1 MAAAQAYLVLPAHWR
16 PWCDIVFQA
25 NLPATL
31 AQYQQWFIAN
41 QNNGNLNVGFVQRL
55 QGRLLAL
62 EAETGFNPAYLT
74 TYNQGIQALNALVD
88 YYWLRFINH
97 VNNNNLDPKQVGDYT
112 FVARDNGGNY
122 RTFPI
127 DFSPWQYNNNLRDEI
142 VSWMADLEEDYNK
155 YGPWWIEQ
163 LSVVCRLP
171 GGNVGGARKRK
182 RKRGGMSIIQ
192 NFNCYTYDCLL
203 RAVILGFLKET
214 HPPSARYLAHSE
226 TEDESSDRGRIM
238 CDMVSKLYEATGI
251 DRERL
256 CGVEEAK
263 LIASHLTV
271 KSGKTVV
278 IFCFKSPSYEVLWRT
293 SDDFKDDEERTIFID
308 VLLGNYHYSM
318 VDKVH
323 VRLKKQ
329 RNFCRTCCQTYS
341 NSTHRCSTSF
351 QGTDTTPISC
361 SLCGCADT
369 SHIAQWVKEGK
380 PPNLWLPCDDCGR
393 VFIGQACFEAHLKL
407 GYVRDFSMCEAKWK
421 CSSCNKT
428 FRTPL
433 GEQKRAS
440 KIFVSKEEHDCGKH
454 FCNGCRD
461 WIVKENHYCPIQTYE
476 EDQKDNRPV
485 YYYDIESRVDPADPE
500 KNHICVCLVIL
511 HEKEDSDPWIFY
523 NVEEAI
529 EHILQHPGVYI
540 AHNGGNYDTHI
551 LLRAFIR
558 FREPL
563 TYNFVAGSGSRLF
576 EVWVQHGGKK
586 LSKKK
591 ACVFKDS
598 LCFIPT
604 ALKRFP
610 KMFGGEVVKGHFP
623 FFLLNRLG
631 VDYVG
636 PKPEL
641 KEFVF
646 STMSPSETQ
655 EIQEWYSELPE
666 EYDLKEQ
673 MTKYCI
679 ADTVVL
685 RHGVEKFRQLVKQLG
700 GLDPIKE
707 ASTIAGAVFRIFRKE
722 YLAGE
727 IQQLTHEH
735 SAYLKRFLAGGR
747 TEVFISYV
755 QDMKKACPGKT
766 CEYIDATSMYP
777 TVNCNGIYPKGKM
790 ITFHLSD
797 EGLPYDQVPQR
808 FQLENWSDDECG
820 IFVVDVECPS
830 DLHIPILH
838 DSNCATR
845 LVFSLRPKK
854 EWGYTSMELK
864 LALQH
869 GYKITRMYKVFTWS
883 ESTRGFASSRS
894 YIKKFFKLKL
904 LASGL
909 PPSNTL
915 DENLRFCAKVN
926 ELYDFDVKVDDFKK
940 NPGLRSVAKLCLNS
954 LWGKFSQ
961 RPGSAFSTTSV
972 FGPNDLDKYEK
983 LRRQQSRIIRF
994 VALPEDQALLIS
1006 KSPLE
1011 DPSSIMRN
1019 TNIGVGIFTTA
1030 QARICLWKTMHK
1042 VGLKNVLYCDTDS
1055 IVGFMDE
1062 KTRQDITTAL
1072 PEWSLGGW
1080 TSELPSEDDC
1090 IVQWAAAGP
1099 KAYAYKTKKGK
1110 SVVKIKGHS
1119 LLKPEAME
1127 LNDFAVVADVV
1138 KNPTAEY
1145 SVNYTRI
1152 ERPKGNQEIFRVHTR
1167 ESAKKFKAVPQKRYV
1182 LPYDEDSTVI
1192 PTRPYTSED
1201 DVPF

>member
-1 MAAAQAYLVLPAHWR
+1 MAAAAAYLALPAHWR
-16 PWCDIVFQA
+16 YWCDNAFPGVLPTTIVG
-25 NLPATL
+25 
-31 AQYQQWFIAN
+31 YQQWATINAF
-41 QNNGNLNVGFVQRL
+41 NGNLGIGYVQRL
-55 QGRLLAL
+55 QGRLIAL
-62 EAETGFNPAYLT
+62 EAATGFNPSYL
-74 TYNQGIQALNALVD
+74 NSFPQGQAALRSLVA
-88 YYWLRFINH
+88 YYWIRFIQH
-97 VNNNNLDPKQVGDYT
+97 VNNNGLDPKQLGTYT
-112 FVARDNGGNY
+112 FVCRDNSGNY
-122 RTFPI
+122 YIFH
-127 DFSPWQYNNNLRDEI
+127 DDLAMWSWSPAVRDR
-142 VSWMADLEEDYNK
+142 VADWLDRLSEDYNAV
-155 YGPWWIEQ
+155 GAWWVDQ
-163 LSVVCRLP
+163 LSVLCRMP
-171 GGNVGGARKRK
+171 GGNVGGAKKRK
-182 RKRGGMSIIQ
+182 RMGGSIIQ
-192 NFNCYTYDCLL
+192 NFNCFTYDCLL

-214 HPPSARYLAHSE
+214 HPPSARYLSHPE
-226 TEDESSDRGRIM
+226 TEDPNTERGRLM
-238 CDMVSKLYEATGI
+238 HDMVEKLYTATGI
-251 DRERL
+251 ERGTL
-256 CGVEEAK
+256 CGVDDAK
-263 LIASHLTV
+263 LIAAHLTV
-271 KSGKTVV
+271 QCGKNVV
-278 IFCFKSPSYEVLWRT
+278 IFCFKSPSYEVIWRT
-293 SDDFKDDEERTIFID
+293 SDKFKEDVEQNVFID
-308 VLLGNYHYSM
+308 VLLGDYHYTM
-318 VDKVH
+318 IDKVH
-323 VRLKKQ
+323 LRLKKQ
-329 RNFCRTCCQTYS
+329 KKFCRNCCQTYS
-341 NSTHRCSTSF
+341 NSTHRCRTQF
-351 QGTDTTPISC
+351 QGSGNAPISC
-361 SLCGCADT
+361 ALCGCPNH
-369 SHIAQWVKEGK
+369 SHIQEWVKQGK
-380 PPNLWLPCDDCGR
+380 PPNLWKPCKDCGR
-393 VFIGQACFEAHLKL
+393 VFMGQECFDEHLKP
-407 GYVRDFSMCEAKWK
+407 GYVKNFSVCESKWK
-421 CSSCNKT
+421 CGKCKKT
-428 FRTPL
+428 FRTPH
-433 GEQKRAS
+433 GVQRNAS
-440 KIFVSKEEHDCGKH
+440 RLFVSKEDHKCGLH
-454 FCNGCRD
+454 FCNGCRE
-461 WIVKENHYCPIQTYE
+461 WIPPDEHYCPIQTYE
-476 EDQKDNRPV
+476 EDTKDERVV
-485 YYYDIESRVDPADPE
+485 YYYDIESRVAPDDPE
-500 KNHICVCLVIL
+500 NNHVCVCLVIL
-511 HEKEDSDPWIFY
+511 HENPEVEPWIFY
-523 NVEEAI
+523 NVEDSI
-529 EHILQHPGVYI
+529 EHMLKHPGIYI

-563 TYNFVAGSGSRLF
+563 TYNFVAGTGSRLF

-598 LCFIPT
+598 LCFIPA

-610 KMFGGEVVKGHFP
+610 KMFGGEVAKGHFP

-646 STMSPSETQ
+646 AAMSASETK
-655 EIQEWYSELPE
+655 EIEKWYSELPD
-666 EYDLKEQ
+666 EYNLKEQ

-727 IQQLTHEH
+727 IQQLTHAD

-747 TEVFISYV
+747 TEVFISYAE
-755 QDMKKACPGKT
+755 DMKKACPGKT

-790 ITFHLSD
+790 KTTLFTS
-797 EGLPYDQVPQR
+797 EGLPYNEVPAQFKVEQWPDDQ
-808 FQLENWSDDECG
+808 CA
-820 IFVVDVECPS
+820 IFVVDVKCPE

-869 GYKITRMYKVFTWS
+869 GYEITRMYRVFTWQ
-883 ESTRGFASSRS
+883 ETTRGFAASRS
-894 YIKKFFKLKL
+894 YIQKFFKLKL

-909 PPSNTL
+909 PPANSEA
-915 DENLRFCAKVN
+915 ENLDFCSKVN
-926 ELYDFDVKVDDFKK
+926 ELYDFDVKVTDFQK

-961 RPGSAFSTTSV
+961 RPGSAFTTTNV

-983 LRRQQSRIIRF
+983 LRSQQSRIIRF
-994 VALPEDQALLIS
+994 VGLPEDQALLIS

-1011 DPSSIMRN
+1011 DPASIMRN

-1030 QARICLWKTMHK
+1030 QARICLWKTMYK

-1055 IVGFMDE
+1055 IVGFMDQ

-1080 TSELPSEDDC
+1080 TSELPSDDDC

-1119 LLKPEAME
+1119 LMKPEAME
-1127 LNDFAVVADVV
+1127 LNNFSVVAAVVKD
-1138 KNPTAEY
+1138 PSAEY
-1145 SVNYTRI
+1145 SVNYSRI

-1167 ESAKKFKAVPQKRYV
+1167 ESAKKFRAVPQKRYV
-1182 LPYDEDSTVI
+1182 LPYDEDTTLI
-1192 PTRPYTSED
+1192 PTRPYKKDD